1 MMEQRNEL
9 DKSTERFEVSVV
21 EAQSRAEIDTQIA
34 TAKHFPRNVQKVY
47 SVALQTVES
56 SRDIAEA
63 CFYTLPRGGKN
74 IVGPSVRLA
83 EIMATS
89 WGNLR
94 VKTTIV
100 DEGRDCVICQA
111 TCIDLETNV
120 GVSTEVRRR
129 IRDAKGER
137 FNDDLITVTTNAA
150 SAIAFR
156 NAVFKVIPGVF
167 VQPIFERAR
176 QLAVGRET
184 ELDARRAKCV
194 KYFESLGVPS
204 PVLLKHLGK
213 LKVNDIKLED
223 IEYLLGV
230 QNALKE
236 GETSV
241 EDVFQF
247 TRDGKP
253 MDPASQASGKSTLN
267 EVAEQARAK
276 ATAANKPANA
286 AKSEAPPAAEPV
298 PDENGEIP
306 DDGEGLTDED
316 SAPWDGP
323 RFGEDDDPPAAAPTP
338 ATADSEPTLC

>member
-1 MMEQRNEL
+1 MTERRDIDQTN
-9 DKSTERFEVSVV
+9 ERFEVSVV
-21 EAQSRAEIDTQIA
+21 EAQSRAEIDIQIA
-34 TAKHFPRNVQKVY
+34 TAKHYPRNVQKVY
-47 SVALQTVES
+47 SSALQTVES
-56 SRDIAEA
+56 SREIAEA

-83 EIMATS
+83 EIMATN

-100 DEGRDCVICQA
+100 DEGRDSVICQA

-129 IRDAKGER
+129 ITDSKGKR
-137 FNDDLITVTTNAA
+137 FNDDMITVTTNAA

-156 NAVFKVIPGVF
+156 NSVFKVIPGVF

-176 QLAVGRET
+176 QLAVGKET
-184 ELDARRAKCV
+184 ELDSRRAKCV
-194 KYFESLGVPS
+194 KYFESLGVPATI
-204 PVLLKHLGK
+204 LLKHLGK

-236 GETSV
+236 GETSA

-253 MDPASQASGKSTLN
+253 MDPAAAGGKGSLN
-267 EVAEQARAK
+267 EVAEQAKAK
-276 ATAANKPANA
+276 AKTKTPAK
-286 AKSEAPPAAEPV
+286 AKAEAPAEPI

-306 DDGEGLTDED
+306 DDGEGLDEI
-316 SAPWDGP
+316 P
-323 RFGEDDDPPAAAPTP
+323 FGDPDEPPSEPEPANADDPDAL
-338 ATADSEPTLC
+338 LC

>member
-1 MMEQRNEL
+1 MSQNRRDN
-9 DKSTERFEVSVV
+9 DQTTERFEVSVV
-21 EAQSRAEIDTQIA
+21 EAQSRAEIDIQIA
-34 TAKHFPRNVQKVY
+34 TAKHYPRDIKKAY
-47 SVALQTVES
+47 SGALQTVET
-56 SRDIAEA
+56 SREIAEV
-63 CFYTLPRGGKN
+63 CFYTLPRGGRN

-100 DEGRDCVICQA
+100 DEGRDSVICQA

-129 IRDAKGER
+129 ITNAKGER
-137 FNDDLITVTTNAA
+137 FNDDMITTTTNAA

-176 QLAVGRET
+176 ELAVGKET
-184 ELDARRAKCV
+184 ELDTRRAKCV
-194 KYFESLGVPS
+194 KYFANLGIPA

-213 LKVNDIKLED
+213 LKVNDMRLDD
-223 IEYLLGV
+223 IEYLLGI

-236 GETSV
+236 QETTV
-241 EDVFQF
+241 DDVFAM

-253 MDPASQASGKSTLN
+253 MEPASQAPGKATLN
-267 EVAEQARAK
+267 DIAEQARGKSTASKKPGKAK
-276 ATAANKPANA
+276 TKPAV
-286 AKSEAPPAAEPV
+286 EPE

-306 DDGEGLTDED
+306 DSGEGLTEED
-316 SAPWDGP
+316 TAPWPESDQTAP
-323 RFGEDDDPPAAAPTP
+323 ASASDDD
-338 ATADSEPTLC
+338 EPTLC